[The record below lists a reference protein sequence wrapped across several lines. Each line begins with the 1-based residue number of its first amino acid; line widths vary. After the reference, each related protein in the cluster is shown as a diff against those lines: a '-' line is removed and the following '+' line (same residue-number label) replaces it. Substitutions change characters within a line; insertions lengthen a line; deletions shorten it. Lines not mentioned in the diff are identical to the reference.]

1 MNRASH
7 VGKGRR
13 AYASGLAAEALACAA
28 VERDGWTIVGRRLRT
43 PAGEVDA
50 VAEKAGMIAFLE
62 VKSRASLAMAAAALS
77 LSQRRRLLAAA
88 EILLV
93 ANPGWG
99 QAGVRFD
106 VVLVD
111 PAGQVRRIVDAFRD
125 DGEA

>member
-1 MNRASH
+1 M
-7 VGKGRR
+7 
-13 AYASGLAAEALACAA
+13 
-28 VERDGWTIVGRRLRT
+28 
-43 PAGEVDA
+43 
-50 VAEKAGMIAFLE
+50 AEKAGMIAFLE